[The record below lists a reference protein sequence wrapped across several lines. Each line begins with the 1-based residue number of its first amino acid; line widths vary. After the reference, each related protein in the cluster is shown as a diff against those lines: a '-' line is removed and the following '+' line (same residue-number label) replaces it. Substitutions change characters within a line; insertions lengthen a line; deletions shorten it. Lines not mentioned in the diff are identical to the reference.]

1 MLAMESKTELLRQSN
16 LNVLLMG
23 NNPIEMGN
31 MLEKL
36 NQIRGSKIVTEI
48 AFDLKSLTERL
59 LKFRPNYILIDDNI
73 GKSELSQ
80 AVNALSQK
88 SRTRNIPIA
97 VLKNSNYHESIETST
112 ILDYLLKAN
121 LSSERLYNTL
131 KNAIRLRRTQIMLQK
146 AFRMKKETFKFSK
159 S

>member
-1 MLAMESKTELLRQSN
+1 MESKREVLKQSN
-16 LNVLLMG
+16 LHVLLMG

-59 LKFRPNYILIDDNI
+59 LKFKPNYILIDDNI
-73 GKSELSQ
+73 GKEELTQ
-80 AVNALSQK
+80 TVNVLSQK
-88 SRTRNIPIA
+88 PRTKNIPIA
-97 VLKNSNYHESIETST
+97 VLKNSNYQESVETKT

-131 KNAIRLRRTQIMLQK
+131 KNAIRLRRTQAMFQK
-146 AFRMKKETFKFSK
+146 AFQRRKEVFKFS
-159 S
+159 